1 MFGSFS
7 RSWQLVKASWAVLKA
22 DKELILFPIIS
33 SITLVIVSI
42 IMFIPSAIIA
52 FSLDVAGL
60 GEGGAGILGY
70 IGLFISYF
78 VSYTIIIY
86 FNTGLIGAAMIRL
99 DGGDP
104 TLSDGFRIANERIS
118 KILAYAAISATVGVI
133 LRIIE
138 ERAGFIGDIIAS
150 IIGFAWNLAT
160 FLVIPVLVSTD
171 MGPIEAVKHSGSLLK
186 KTWGE
191 QITGNFSIGGIFFFV
206 LSVGDCCGRTFSIC
220 YWFHD
225 RFCCFSRHSHCSD
238 CGGGFGTSHDTRC
251 AQWYLSS
258 STLSLCSIRG
268 LRRITSTS
276 KPLKVLLSQNANGVC
291 FKIAC

>member
-191 QITGNFSIGGIFFFV
+191 QITGNFSIGGIFFLFYLLVIVVGGLLAFAIGSMTGSAALVGIVIV
-206 LSVGDCCGRTFSIC
+206 LIVAAVLVLATIQG
-220 YWFHD
+220 
-225 RFCCFSRHSHCSD
+225 
-238 CGGGFGTSHDTRC
+238 
-251 AQWYLSS
+251 ALSGIYQAALYRYAALGVAPDNFDIE
-258 STLSLCSIRG
+258 TIEGAFKPKRKRG
-268 LRRITSTS
+268 M
-276 KPLKVLLSQNANGVC
+276 
-291 FKIAC
+291 F